1 MKEHFLALSVAAL
14 LAIAPTGW
22 AADTKSGDGKAALEK
37 ELNKEEG
44 ARDVSE
50 ETYYSVY
57 FDAAGPVQDFGEAP
71 KAGLPEGCESES
83 SQSGAREIG
92 PATSQVSHGGGAKPF
107 VSAGWAALHLATV
120 IN

>member
-57 FDAAGPVQDFGEAP
+57 FDAAAQCKTLEKPQKQACLKVARA
-71 KAGLPEGCESES
+71 KAAKA
-83 SQSGAREIG
+83 ARG
-92 PATSQVSHGGGAKPF
+92 K
-107 VSAGWAALHLATV
+107 
-120 IN
+120 